1 MKKDKP
7 NEFAG
12 ATPEAL
18 AKALLRPIRREEAQ
32 PQESRKQVAEE
43 AAGLQSPALSSS

>member
-1 MKKDKP
+1 MKKEKP

-32 PQESRKQVAEE
+32 PQESQKQVVAKE
-43 AAGLQSPALSSS
+43 AVG